1 LLDRFDHPSL
11 PRITTGSLTGY
22 LKGVAMA
29 KPERVTYFRTTITD
43 KPGALLAVAKE
54 LKVKN
59 VGLIGCSGFDA
70 QPGNAELYILPKKPE
85 KLRNIWKT
93 AGIAFQEGTGFL
105 VRGNDETGALL
116 TTLEALAREGINITA
131 SSAVAVGGKYGAL
144 LWVAQEDVEKAAR
157 ALGVK

>member
-1 LLDRFDHPSL
+1 
-11 PRITTGSLTGY
+11 
-22 LKGVAMA
+22 
-29 KPERVTYFRTTITD
+29 
-43 KPGALLAVAKE
+43 
-54 LKVKN
+54 
-59 VGLIGCSGFDA
+59 
-70 QPGNAELYILPKKPE
+70 LYVLPKKPE

-93 AGIAFQEGTGFL
+93 VGIAFQEGTGFL
-105 VRGNDETGALL
+105 VRGTDETGALL

>member
-1 LLDRFDHPSL
+1 
-11 PRITTGSLTGY
+11 
-22 LKGVAMA
+22 MA
-29 KPERVTYFRTTITD
+29 KPERVTYFKTTITD

-70 QPGNAELYILPKKPE
+70 QPGKAELYVLPKKPE

-93 AGIAFQEGTGFL
+93 VGIAFQEGTGFL
-105 VRGNDETGALL
+105 VRGTDETGALL

-131 SSAVAVGGKYGAL
+131 SSAVATSPPGGGANRL
-144 LWVAQEDVEKAAR
+144 PPTVPMLQDASPNWR
-157 ALGVK
+157 ASSSIMGSKM